1 MRFAATVGDAVEMIE
16 VVGGDGRFRVTI
28 GEQVWDV
35 DARLSPPGRWS
46 LLIDGAS
53 YLATVGDEEG
63 AFVVEVLEETYGIR
77 VEEATRHAVRTRGA
91 AAGGD
96 GEQVVKAPMPGQVTH
111 VAVRPGDIVA
121 AGDPL
126 LVIEAMKMQNE
137 FKARAGGT
145 VTDVRVSAGQAVNPG
160 DILLIIK

>member
-1 MRFAATVGDAVEMIE
+1 VRFAATVGDAVEMIE
-16 VVGGDGRFRVTI
+16 VVGADGRFRVTI
-28 GEQVWDV
+28 GEHVWDV
-35 DARLSPPGRWS
+35 DARLSPPGSWS

-53 YLATVGDEEG
+53 YLASVGDEEG
-63 AFVVEVLEETYGIR
+63 GFVVEVLEETYGIR
-77 VEEATRHAVRTRGA
+77 VEEATRHALRTRGA
-91 AAGGD
+91 PAGGA
-96 GEQVVKAPMPGQVTH
+96 GEQVLKAPMPGQVTH

-126 LVIEAMKMQNE
+126 VVIEAMKMQNE

-145 VTDVRVSAGQAVNPG
+145 VTDVRVAAGQAVNPG

>member
-1 MRFAATVGDAVEMIE
+1 MRFAAAVGDAIEMIE
-16 VVGGDGRFRVTI
+16 VVGDDGRFRVTI
-28 GEQVWDV
+28 GAHVWDV
-35 DARLSPPGRWS
+35 DARLSPPGSWS

-53 YLATVGDEEG
+53 YLATVRDEEG
-63 AFVVEVLEETYGIR
+63 AFVVEVSDETYGIR
-77 VEEATRHAVRTRGA
+77 VEEATRRAVRTRGA
-91 AAGGD
+91 AVGGA

>member
-1 MRFAATVGDAVEMIE
+1 VRFAAAVGDAIEMIE
-16 VVGGDGRFRVTI
+16 VVGDDGRFRVTI
-28 GEQVWDV
+28 GAHVWDV
-35 DARLSPPGRWS
+35 DARLSPPGSWS

-63 AFVVEVLEETYGIR
+63 AFVVEVLDETYGIR

-91 AAGGD
+91 AAFGD
-96 GEQVVKAPMPGQVTH
+96 GEHVVKAPMPGQVTH